1 MADDD
6 KPAGN
11 PQFSTR
17 VPSEEIFAKLMRD
30 AKKKKL
36 TIQAVIWGIVGEH
49 YGVEVATPQ
58 RGRPKSAEE

>member
-11 PQFSTR
+11 PQFSMR

-58 RGRPKSAEE
+58 RGRPKNAEE